1 MYLNVLILF
10 LIVKAMTKTLRPKLS
25 KRLERL
31 VETEICPA
39 EDVTKYAHE
48 LKELAKQVADNRTV
62 RRESRFFKAL
72 ADETRVKI
80 LKLLGLKEMCV
91 CEIMVALDLTQPTAS
106 HHLRILEN
114 VGIIK
119 DRREGKWIFYSIANP
134 IATEMLEKIE
144 EGILLS

>member
-1 MYLNVLILF
+1 MG
-10 LIVKAMTKTLRPKLS
+10 KSLRPKLS

-31 VETEICPA
+31 VETICPA

-48 LKELAKQVADNRTV
+48 LRELAKQVARTV

-80 LKLLGLKEMCV
+80 LKLLGLREMSV
-91 CEIMVALDLTQPTAS
+91 IEIMVALDLTQPTAS

-119 DRREGKWIFYSIANP
+119 DRREGKWTFYSIANP
-134 IATEMLEKIE
+134 IATEMLKKIGTHQDG
-144 EGILLS
+144 EG